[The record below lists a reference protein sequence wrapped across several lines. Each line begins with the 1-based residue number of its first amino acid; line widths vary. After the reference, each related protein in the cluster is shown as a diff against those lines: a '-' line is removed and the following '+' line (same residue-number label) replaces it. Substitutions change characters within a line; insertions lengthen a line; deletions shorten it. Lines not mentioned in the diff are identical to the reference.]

1 MGNRSSSAVPFIS
14 LYNPADGHDHNFEP
28 CVSAALMADGRT
40 VRVVAAHGYGSI
52 DVSYNVSAGHIYF
65 RVENITNWRA
75 DPKERHLQFGEVS
88 TINAECSQRACSL

>member
-1 MGNRSSSAVPFIS
+1 MVSSAVPFIS
-14 LYNPADGHDHNFEP
+14 LYNPPADGHDHNFEP

-40 VRVVAAHGYGSI
+40 IRVVAAHGYGSI

-65 RVENITNWRA
+65 RVENISNWRA

-88 TINAECSQRACSL
+88 IVLCPRDAAVSD